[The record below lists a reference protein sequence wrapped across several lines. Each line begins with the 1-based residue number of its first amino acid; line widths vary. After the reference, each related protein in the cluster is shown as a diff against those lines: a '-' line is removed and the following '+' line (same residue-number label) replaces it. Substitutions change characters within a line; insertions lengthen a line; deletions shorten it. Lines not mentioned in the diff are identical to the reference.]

1 MVFFLSQKLIKFE
14 FKYPVEPEL
23 NPSSSSIRSVGV
35 EWLSLSITF
44 TCFFAVMERN
54 VENFELLKDNVTMK
68 GTMGVTKTGQGKK
81 SNKCNR
87 CDYVCTD
94 SLRRHLKT
102 YTGEKS
108 KKCNQCDYVTD
119 YVSSVAGDLRTH
131 LKTHSGEMSKKC
143 K

>member
-23 NPSSSSIRSVGV
+23 NPSSSIRSVGV

-54 VENFELLKDNVTMK
+54 VENFELLKNNVTMK

-87 CDYVCTD
+87 CDYV
-94 SLRRHLKT
+94 
-102 YTGEKS
+102 
-108 KKCNQCDYVTD
+108 
-119 YVSSVAGDLRTH
+119 SSEAGDLRTH
-131 LKTHSGEMSKKC
+131 LITHSGEKSNVTPMH
-143 K
+143 

>member
-1 MVFFLSQKLIKFE
+1 MIFFLSQKLIKFE
-14 FKYPVEPEL
+14 FKYTVEPEL
-23 NPSSSSIRSVGV
+23 NPSSSSSSSIRSVGV

-87 CDYVCTD
+87 CDYV
-94 SLRRHLKT
+94 
-102 YTGEKS
+102 
-108 KKCNQCDYVTD
+108 
-119 YVSSVAGDLRTH
+119 SSEAGDLRTH